1 VILWPEDI
9 DERLRAAKSQTILSN
24 DASVPVPHAGDKLV
38 RLFRHGW
45 LSRMRHR
52 YGIRH
57 IPALFLAG
65 HGAGMRRYEISL
77 GWFVLGF
84 MSIVVLCM
92 FGLAV
97 CLNAVFDWVA

>member
-1 VILWPEDI
+1 MILWPEDI
-9 DERLRAAKSQTILSN
+9 DERLRAAKSQAILSN
-24 DASVPVPHAGDKLV
+24 DASVPVPHAGCKLV

-45 LSRMRHR
+45 MSDLCRIH
-52 YGIRH
+52 GIRY
-57 IPALFLAG
+57 IPALFLVG